1 MQPPGTHRLSFLN
14 ISNKLL
20 GTVVKVFH
28 FTTFSKHRFIQFR
41 LCSLLAVQEE
51 SRSASYSERQHAFTP
66 QVTLKGQSAQGSQV
80 PNELFIGP
88 ERDEADNYYTM
99 AAKEINTPYSYIQI
113 SLRVL
118 KTLT

>member
-1 MQPPGTHRLSFLN
+1 M
-14 ISNKLL
+14 
-20 GTVVKVFH
+20 VVQVFH

-51 SRSASYSERQHAFTP
+51 SRSASYSECQHAFTL

-80 PNELFIGP
+80 SNELFIGP

-99 AAKEINTPYSYIQI
+99 VAKEINTPYSLHPNELK
-113 SLRVL
+113 SLKDSHLRRR
-118 KTLT
+118 KR